1 VTAARAVLASSE
13 QELTHLDN
21 QLLLLIPA
29 LLAIPAEEAAG
40 APEAPI
46 SAFLEGRI
54 EGIGGAG
61 GGEEDDE
68 GERSLQGNHFAFCRN
83 GRRFVG
89 LNSPIEIDEEPYRDA
104 APGILAVDGPAV
116 VPWASTDS
124 NPTASGGG
132 CLDEEEYAREGKSE
146 WLPAVAARASGLGWL
161 WSSAASWRSP
171 PLLARCSGWRE
182 EVKMQKG
189 RQAPSWRKRQPA
201 EEDAEAPQR
210 RPSDAARFCAT

>member
-21 QLLLLIPA
+21 QLLLLAPM
-29 LLAIPAEEAAG
+29 LLAIPAEAG
-40 APEAPI
+40 EDAPEAPI
-46 SAFLEGRI
+46 NAFLGGRT

-61 GGEEDDE
+61 GGEDDE
-68 GERSLQGNHFAFCRN
+68 GARPLQGSHLAVCKN
-83 GRRFVG
+83 GRRCAG

-104 APGILAVDGPAV
+104 AMGIPAVGDPAV

-132 CLDEEEYAREGKSE
+132 CLDEAENGREGNRE
-146 WLPAVAARASGLGWL
+146 WLPAAAVAARARGLGWL

-171 PLLARCSGWRE
+171 PLFPRCSGWRD

-189 RQAPSWRKRQPA
+189 RQDPSWRNRHPA
-201 EEDAEAPQR
+201 EVAEGPQR
-210 RPSDAARFCAT
+210 RPRDAARFCAT